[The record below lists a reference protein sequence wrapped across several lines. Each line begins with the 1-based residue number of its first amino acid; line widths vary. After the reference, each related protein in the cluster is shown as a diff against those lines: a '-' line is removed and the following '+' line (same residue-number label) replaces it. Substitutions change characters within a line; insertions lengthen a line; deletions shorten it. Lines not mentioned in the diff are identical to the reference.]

1 MSKNKVKRMEQEQK
15 IKASEQ
21 FQLCRWRKALEHLHR
36 VLLDRRHQPQRHV
49 LPDTDLAAVGRG
61 LVARIPTGEL
71 PTATRFKYY

>member
-1 MSKNKVKRMEQEQK
+1 MQQEQK

-21 FQLCRWRKALEHLHR
+21 FQLRRRRKAVEHLHR
-36 VLLDRRHQPQRHV
+36 VLLDRRRQPQRHV